1 MNTAQIIQTINENN
15 ENEAKI
21 ISKNKTDIKN
31 CENDK
36 NVIKKDAKYS
46 IMCRNMSN
54 KEKEKLW
61 EKAQKTQL
69 NIYVKT
75 LLEAYRTLPNV
86 IKILDQIIEKRAS
99 SAMLACS
106 GIFSNTYDEIEKVI
120 ELSERKD
127 KLLNLYIIT
136 DNMLKM
142 LSEKQK
148 QFAIMKFVK
157 KRNIDAIAEELNI
170 TKRNVYRNANN
181 LIKQL
186 CIKMLER
193 KWDSE
198 FISLQIGKNEVWLDN
213 IFAKK
218 QQEENANNKR
228 AKTALENLRE
238 L

>member
-1 MNTAQIIQTINENN
+1 MNISQLNQMLDTEDETSNFDKTAITEL
-15 ENEAKI
+15 
-21 ISKNKTDIKN
+21 KN

-36 NVIKKDAKYS
+36 NFIKKDAKYS
-46 IMCRNMSN
+46 IICRNMSN
-54 KEKEKLW
+54 KEKLW

-69 NIYVKT
+69 HLYVKT

-142 LSEKQK
+142 LSEKQRK
-148 QFAIMKFVK
+148 FVIMKFVK
-157 KRNIDAIAEELNI
+157 KRNIDAIAEELKI

-193 KWDSE
+193 KWDSD
-198 FISLQIGKNEVWLDN
+198 FIALQIGKNEVWLEN
-213 IFAKK
+213 IFNKK
-218 QQEENANNKR
+218 YEEEQANNRR
-228 AKTALENLRE
+228 AKTVLEKQK
-238 L
+238 